1 MARKEKKKPNWL
13 DPATT
18 AENEVLPRYAK
29 WGWTTR
35 GVSLAINVVLIMQL
49 TYFCTDMLGMAPT
62 LVGTLL
68 LASKLF
74 DGVTDLVVGYV
85 IDRTHTKFGK
95 ARPYEFSIV
104 FVWLFTVLLFCAPE
118 LSMTGKAAYVFI
130 LYTLINS
137 IFSTFLNGG
146 ESVYLSRSFRNQK
159 NRVSVMAFNGAFVM
173 VCSIAASILMP
184 QLIGGIGTTREG
196 WRIIALSFGIP
207 LAVIGLGRFLLVKE
221 VVVDDPAAADSTDS
235 LSLKRGVDCTLKNK
249 YIWILAGMFVLVE
262 MVNNVGT
269 SVNTYYFK
277 YIIGDISK
285 ASLVSLSGILTPF
298 IMMVFPV
305 LSRKFG
311 TVRIL
316 QIGAIFGVV
325 GYGLRILGGHNLGM
339 IVAGSLIGGVSVM
352 PLTIMGAIYVVD
364 CMDYGEWKFGTR
376 VEGMLNS
383 VTCFARKVG
392 SGFASGVVG
401 LIMGAAGYSSTLETQ
416 PASALT
422 SISVLF
428 NFVPFVLMVLLL
440 ALSFGFNLEKKL
452 PDIRKEL
459 EARKNKA

>member
-18 AENEVLPRYAK
+18 AENEILPRYAK

-35 GVSLAINVVLIMQL
+35 GVSLAINVVLIMPL

-95 ARPYEFSIV
+95 ARPYEFPIV

-118 LSMTGKAAYVFI
+118 LSMTGKAIYVFV

-146 ESVYLSRSFRNQK
+146 ESVYLARSFCNQK
-159 NRVSVMAFNGAFVM
+159 NRVSVMDFNGAFVM

-196 WRIIALSFGIP
+196 WQIIALSFGIP
-207 LAVIGLGRFLLVKE
+207 LAVIGLDRFLLVKE
-221 VVVDDPAAADSTDS
+221 VVADDPAAANSTDS
-235 LSLKRGVDCTLKNK
+235 LSLKRGVGCTLKNK

-311 TVRIL
+311 TGKIL

-325 GYGLRILGGHNLGM
+325 GYGLRILGGHNQ
-339 IVAGSLIGGVSVM
+339 
-352 PLTIMGAIYVVD
+352 
-364 CMDYGEWKFGTR
+364 GTLHR
-376 VEGMLNS
+376 
-383 VTCFARKVG
+383 F
-392 SGFASGVVG
+392 
-401 LIMGAAGYSSTLETQ
+401 
-416 PASALT
+416 
-422 SISVLF
+422 
-428 NFVPFVLMVLLL
+428 L
-440 ALSFGFNLEKKL
+440 AQ
-452 PDIRKEL
+452 IRPTY
-459 EARKNKA
+459 